1 MNYGGSK
8 TESLISLYFE
18 QEYAYLSYEESG
30 RMWNKIGV
38 IFFNLTIVGLLS
50 WWISQVRRYP
60 FLPLIEM
67 SVWLRDKLGLDVP
80 KGGLCFSFL
89 LSFFFIEFFHTIH
102 FDLHFPFPS
111 SFQIL
116 PTPHPQLHSLS
127 FALQKSNK
135 RTKTTIVK
143 EKTQC
148 RPGCCW
154 THFILLTLQNQHLY
168 KLTL

>member
-1 MNYGGSK
+1 MNYGRFK

-18 QEYAYLSYEESG
+18 QEYACLSYEESG

-50 WWISQVRRYP
+50 WWISQVRWYP
-60 FLPLIEM
+60 FLPLIET

-80 KGGLCFSFL
+80 KGSLYFSFL

-102 FDLHFPFPS
+102 FDLHVPFPS

-116 PTPHPQLHSLS
+116 PTPHPTAPLPFFCTLEIKETNKDNNSQRKNTMQARLLLNS
-127 FALQKSNK
+127 FHPIYSSKS
-135 RTKTTIVK
+135 T
-143 EKTQC
+143 
-148 RPGCCW
+148 
-154 THFILLTLQNQHLY
+154 FA
-168 KLTL
+168 